1 MSRCEKCGTTEINQ
15 AAQALMLLL
24 DNFTVNVETR
34 RRIELTTR
42 KCRAIINGQP
52 KHGGRR

>member
-24 DNFTVNVETR
+24 DNSTVFPSA
-34 RRIELTTR
+34 IEL
-42 KCRAIINGQP
+42 GEE
-52 KHGGRR
+52 